1 MTGGVPQS
9 TIGAAALH
17 GQFMAD
23 TSKSP
28 RSTLR
33 SRSPQGSVVFE
44 KIVPILLASLGI
56 VMLVLILFAFG
67 VLLGLIR
74 F

>member
-1 MTGGVPQS
+1 
-9 TIGAAALH
+9 
-17 GQFMAD
+17 MAES
-23 TSKSP
+23 SKSA
-28 RSTLR
+28 RQKLR
-33 SRSPQGSVVFE
+33 SRAPGDSVLFE
-44 KIVPILLASLGI
+44 KVVPVLLVSLGI

>member
-1 MTGGVPQS
+1 
-9 TIGAAALH
+9 
-17 GQFMAD
+17 MAD

-28 RSTLR
+28 RPRLSA
-33 SRSPQGSVVFE
+33 RSPQGSVVFE
-44 KIVPILLASLGI
+44 KVVPILLASLGI
-56 VMLVLILFAFG
+56 LLLVLILFALG